1 MFKEIEHVHI
11 TTSNLQESVKF
22 YTEVLGFKIHEIL
35 QIYNRGISEV
45 AHLYLSDSR
54 LELIEIKDAAPVSE
68 KPRVGYSMMAIIVD
82 DMEEAINHLK
92 AHNVRISR
100 EPKKMADESRGGF
113 RGEFQD
119 NNGITIEIRQLG
131 K

>member
-11 TTSNLQESVKF
+11 TTSNLEESVKF
-22 YTEVLGFKIHEIL
+22 YTEVLGFKVHEKLI
-35 QIYNRGISEV
+35 INNRGISEV
-45 AHLYLSDSR
+45 AHLNLNNSR
-54 LELIEIKDAAPVSE
+54 LELIEIKDAAPVPE
-68 KPRVGYSMMAIIVD
+68 KPQVGYSMMALIVE

-92 AHNVRISR
+92 ANNVKITR
-100 EPKKMADESRGGF
+100 EPKSMSDENRGGF

-119 NNGITIEIRQLG
+119 NNGVTIEIRQLG

>member
-11 TTSNLQESVKF
+11 TTSNLEESVKF
-22 YTEVLGFKIHEIL
+22 YTEVLGFNVHEKLI
-35 QIYNRGISEV
+35 INNRGISEV
-45 AHLYLSDSR
+45 AHLYLYDSR
-54 LELIEIKDAAPVSE
+54 LELIEIKDADPVSDR
-68 KPRVGYSMMAIIVD
+68 PQVGYSMMALIVD

-92 AHNVRISR
+92 SHNVRITR
-100 EPKKMADESRGGF
+100 EPKRMSDESRGGF

-119 NNGITIEIRQLG
+119 NNGITIEIRQLT

>member
-11 TTSNLQESVKF
+11 TTSNLEESVKF
-22 YTEVLGFKIHEIL
+22 YTEVLGFKVHEKLI
-35 QIYNRGISEV
+35 INNRGISEV
-45 AHLYLSDSR
+45 AHLYLYDSR
-54 LELIEIKDAAPVSE
+54 LELIEIKDADPVSD
-68 KPRVGYSMMAIIVD
+68 KPQVGYSMMALIVD

-92 AHNVRISR
+92 IHNVRITR
-100 EPKKMADESRGGF
+100 EPKRMVNSSRGGF

-119 NNGITIEIRQLG
+119 NNRITIEIRQLA